1 MHIRIKLLLMR
12 EIERRNQERIEA
24 YENQRKGTFQPRKRK
39 AKRNRGKPRKKP
51 YRPLQ
56 RPKTTNKPP
65 TIGGDGRGL
74 AITRSSCCT
83 GPC

>member
-12 EIERRNQERIEA
+12 EVERRNQERIEA

-51 YRPLQ
+51 
-56 RPKTTNKPP
+56 
-65 TIGGDGRGL
+65 
-74 AITRSSCCT
+74 
-83 GPC
+83 